1 MKKIGL
7 GIKIGLLLLITVVL
21 QLPIS
26 LIKDIVAERQDN
38 QTQVT
43 QQLSKNVG
51 GEQLIYLFSPT
62 THNAVFYQTHP
73 MYQMHQMHDFKTKAA
88 SAAFVLKSCN
98 KIDCTGL

>member
-1 MKKIGL
+1 MANTQAPLMMPTLSTKEYIMKKIGL

-26 LIKDIVAERQDN
+26 LIKNIVAERQDN

-51 GEQLIYLFSPT
+51 GVSLFIVMS
-62 THNAVFYQTHP
+62 AVMIATRRLNWYALTDVNDAP
-73 MYQMHQMHDFKTKAA
+73 
-88 SAAFVLKSCN
+88 
-98 KIDCTGL
+98 

>member
-26 LIKDIVAERQDN
+26 LIKNIVAERQDN

-51 GEQLIYLFSPT
+51 GVSLFIVMS
-62 THNAVFYQTHP
+62 AVMIATRRLNWYALTDVNDNP
-73 MYQMHQMHDFKTKAA
+73 
-88 SAAFVLKSCN
+88 
-98 KIDCTGL
+98 

>member
-26 LIKDIVAERQDN
+26 LIKNIVAERQDN

-51 GEQLIYLFSPT
+51 GEQLIYRDERRNDCNP
-62 THNAVFYQTHP
+62 P
-73 MYQMHQMHDFKTKAA
+73 
-88 SAAFVLKSCN
+88 LKLV
-98 KIDCTGL
+98 IA